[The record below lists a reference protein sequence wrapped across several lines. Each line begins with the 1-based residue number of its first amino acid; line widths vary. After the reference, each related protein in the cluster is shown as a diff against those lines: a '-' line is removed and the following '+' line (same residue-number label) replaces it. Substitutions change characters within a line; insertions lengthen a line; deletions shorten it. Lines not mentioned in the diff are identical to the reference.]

1 MNDLIVAVVPVRS
14 FRQGKSRLASILSE
28 SERADLMRESGTRV
42 VRAALDSR
50 VVDTVLVVSPDHEA
64 LDWAASFGPRVQSLA
79 QDAAR
84 PGLNQALDAA
94 RSWAL
99 ERDVD
104 RMLSL
109 FADLPTLDGREVRR
123 LVSRRQPIVL
133 GPDRR
138 GEGTNSL
145 LLDLRGRGSQF
156 QFAFGAGSL
165 QKHLAEAARLG
176 LERRSREASRRGIR
190 PRCAERLA

>member
-1 MNDLIVAVVPVRS
+1 
-14 FRQGKSRLASILSE
+14 
-28 SERADLMRESGTRV
+28 

-50 VVDTVLVVSPDHEA
+50 VVDTVLVVSPDEEA

-79 QDAAR
+79 QEVAR
-84 PGLNQALDAA
+84 PGLNLALDSA

-109 FADLPTLDGREVRR
+109 FADLPTLDRREVRR
-123 LVSRRQPIVL
+123 IVSRRQPIVL

-138 GEGTNSL
+138 CEGTNSL

-165 QKHLAEAARLG
+165 QKHLAEAERLG
-176 LERRSREASRRGIR
+176 LNASVVKLPGIEFDLDVPSDWHEYQDR
-190 PRCAERLA
+190 HEPLAAYGQTFSSMTFCVAME